1 MVFAPRR
8 PHGLHFSDGPEQR
21 FQLRPVP
28 GFVEPATTK
37 SAAQSSLIMFLGTLF
52 SRVLGLVRSPI
63 LLGAVVGG
71 ITSSVGNAFD
81 IANTIP
87 NFLYMIVVGGLVNA
101 VLIPAIVRATKAS
114 DDHGAAFINK
124 LLTMAIVFLGAITL
138 ILTIAAPL
146 VVKLFAATLSEEWY
160 RLTVAFAYWCLPQIF
175 FYGMYTVLGQVLNA
189 RENFGPYMWA
199 PALNNLVAVA
209 GLLVILALFGPGD
222 PNATAADWLGTRVAL
237 LGGFSTLGI
246 VMQAVILI
254 WPMARLGIRFRP
266 DFQWRHVGLGMAG
279 KASWWVLLSMIT
291 GMIPTIVLTNAAAGA
306 TDRASSMG
314 IPLEQV
320 AGNYVY
326 STANMIY
333 TIPTSLIVVSVATA
347 MFTRLAT
354 HAADEN
360 LAMMRRDFSKTI
372 RIVSTLMALCS
383 VLLIALAIPVSRV
396 IAMSAKPQEIVTLS
410 RVLIA
415 MCLGLVAIGAVNVLD
430 RAYYAFEDMRSVFW
444 LNLPF
449 QTAGLIGFAISGMLP
464 PRITVVGI
472 GLVMS
477 LTNFGAAIVL
487 SFALRRKM
495 GHIDGKHIA
504 RTLLKLAVIS
514 AITLAIGEILM
525 VGIRH
530 VVVLQASIGYS
541 ILAIIVMTLVL
552 SGVYFGL
559 MKLAR
564 MEELS
569 ALVGPAHAIL
579 RKIGVK

>member
-1 MVFAPRR
+1 
-8 PHGLHFSDGPEQR
+8 
-21 FQLRPVP
+21 
-28 GFVEPATTK
+28 
-37 SAAQSSLIMFLGTLF
+37 
-52 SRVLGLVRSPI
+52 
-63 LLGAVVGG
+63 LGAVVGG

-146 VVKLFAATLSEEWY
+146 VVKVFAATLSNEWY
-160 RLTVAFAYWCLPQIF
+160 HLTVAFAYWCLPQIF

-199 PALNNLVAVA
+199 PALNNVVAVA

-222 PNATAADWLGTRVAL
+222 PNAAAADWLGARVAF
-237 LGGFSTLGI
+237 LGGFSTFGI
-246 VMQAVILI
+246 VMQALILV
-254 WPMARLGIRFRP
+254 WPLKRLDIRFRP

-279 KASWWVLLSMIT
+279 KASWWVLLSMIM

-306 TDRASSMG
+306 TDRASAMQ

-347 MFTRLAT
+347 MFTRLAS

-360 LAMMRRDFSKTI
+360 LTMMRRDFSKTI
-372 RIVSTLMALCS
+372 RVVSTLMALCS
-383 VLLIALAIPVSRV
+383 VLMIVLAVPISRV
-396 IAMSAKPQEIVTLS
+396 IAMSAHPREIVTLS
-410 RVLIA
+410 HVLIA

-430 RAYYAFEDMRSVFW
+430 RAYYAFEDMRSVFF

-449 QTAGLIGFAISGMLP
+449 QLAGLVGFAAAGMLP
-464 PRITVVGI
+464 PRWTVIGI

-487 SFALRRKM
+487 AFALRKKM
-495 GHIDGKHIA
+495 GSIDGRHIT
-504 RTLLKLAVIS
+504 RTLVRLAIIS
-514 AITLAIGEILM
+514 AVTLGIGEILM
-525 VGIRH
+525 TGIGRIVALEGSVGYS
-530 VVVLQASIGYS
+530 VVVIVLVTGV
-541 ILAIIVMTLVL
+541 LAAI
-552 SGVYFGL
+552 YFGL

-564 MEELS
+564 MEELA
-569 ALVGPAHAIL
+569 ALANPAHALL
-579 RKIGVK
+579 RKLGVK